1 MISLKHFVIST
12 AIMFALV
19 LYFQGNTTLSGEF
32 GQNLELAN
40 GALSN
45 NDQNSTAEN
54 TTGVSNN
61 FHEKGNAL
69 LDAGKYEN
77 AISYYDKAVSID
89 PSNIDALYNKSF
101 TLEFLG
107 KHEDAKTYFDKVL
120 TVNRNDTTALNTKG
134 LALIQLD
141 KVEEAI
147 AYYDKTLAMDPSNID
162 ALYNKAYA
170 L

>member
-1 MISLKHFVIST
+1 MISLKHFVISA

-19 LYFQGNTTLSGEF
+19 LYFQGNTTLLGEF
-32 GQNLELAN
+32 GQNLELAI

-77 AISYYDKAVSID
+77 AISYYDKILTLNSSDLSALNNKGTALNYMGKNQDALTQYDKALAID
-89 PSNIDALYNKSF
+89 PNNIDALYNKSF
-101 TLEFLG
+101 TLEF
-107 KHEDAKTYFDKVL
+107 
-120 TVNRNDTTALNTKG
+120 
-134 LALIQLD
+134 
-141 KVEEAI
+141 
-147 AYYDKTLAMDPSNID
+147 
-162 ALYNKAYA
+162 
-170 L
+170 